1 MSGPGES
8 GRLDMHDQ
16 IEYRGFWIIYPK
28 MRIVGTIHPY
38 QISIKSNDPR
48 LKDMLKEKFGKNIP
62 IVCETQ
68 DLQDGI
74 EATKRIIDEM
84 LD

>member
-1 MSGPGES
+1 MFE
-8 GRLDMHDQ
+8 Q

-28 MRIVGTIHPY
+28 VRIVGTIHPY
-38 QISIKSNDPR
+38 QISIKSNNPGLR
-48 LKDMLKEKFGKNIP
+48 DMLKEKFDKNVH

-68 DLQDGI
+68 ELQDGI
-74 EATKRIIDEM
+74 ATTKRIIDEM

>member
-1 MSGPGES
+1 MY
-8 GRLDMHDQ
+8 DQ
-16 IEYRGFWIIYPK
+16 IEYRGFSILYPK
-28 MRIVGTIHPY
+28 MRILGTIHPY
-38 QISIKSNDPR
+38 QISIKSNDPQ
-48 LKDMLKEKFGKNIP
+48 LKDMLKAKYGKNVP
-62 IVCETQ
+62 ITYDTQ